1 MKKVLLSILILFS
14 LLILTSCKG
23 EKDMKVVIE
32 LQDGR
37 EIRIELYEDIA
48 PITVKHFLKLV
59 DQNYYENVVF
69 HRVIANFMIQ
79 AGGYAIKDGSLVET
93 ANVDSIK
100 GEFSSNGVKN
110 DLKHTPGVISMART
124 NVNDSASSQF
134 FICSAESPHLDG
146 KYAAF
151 GKVIDQESLNVV
163 LSISFVETSN
173 FYGILPNFPVE
184 PVVIK
189 TIKRM

>member
-1 MKKVLLSILILFS
+1 
-14 LLILTSCKG
+14 
-23 EKDMKVVIE
+23 MKVVIE

-37 EIRIELYEDIA
+37 EIKIELYEDIA

-110 DLKHTPGVISMART
+110 DLKHTLGVISMART

-134 FICSAESPHLDG
+134 FICSADSPHLDG

-173 FYGILPNFPVE
+173 FYGILQDLPVE
-184 PVVIK
+184 PIIIK

>member
-1 MKKVLLSILILFS
+1 
-14 LLILTSCKG
+14 
-23 EKDMKVVIE
+23 MKVVIE

-151 GKVIDQESLNVV
+151 GKVIDEESLNVV

-173 FYGILPNFPVE
+173 FYGILQNFPVE

>member
-1 MKKVLLSILILFS
+1 
-14 LLILTSCKG
+14 
-23 EKDMKVVIE
+23 MKVVIE

-37 EIRIELYEDIA
+37 EIKIELYEDIA

-110 DLKHTPGVISMART
+110 DLKHTLGVISMART

-134 FICSAESPHLDG
+134 FICSADSPHLDG

-173 FYGILPNFPVE
+173 FYGILQDFPVE
-184 PVVIK
+184 PIIIK

>member
-1 MKKVLLSILILFS
+1 
-14 LLILTSCKG
+14 
-23 EKDMKVVIE
+23 MKVVIE

-79 AGGYAIKDGSLVET
+79 AGGYAIKDGTLVET

-173 FYGILPNFPVE
+173 FYGILQNFPVE

>member
-1 MKKVLLSILILFS
+1 
-14 LLILTSCKG
+14 
-23 EKDMKVVIE
+23 MKVVIE

-37 EIRIELYEDIA
+37 EIKIELYEDIA

-100 GEFSSNGVKN
+100 GEFSSNGVNN
-110 DLKHTPGVISMART
+110 DLKHTLGVISMART

-134 FICSAESPHLDG
+134 FICSADSPHLDG

-173 FYGILPNFPVE
+173 FYGILQNFPVE
-184 PVVIK
+184 PIVIK

>member
-1 MKKVLLSILILFS
+1 
-14 LLILTSCKG
+14 
-23 EKDMKVVIE
+23 MKVVIE

-37 EIRIELYEDIA
+37 EIKIELYEDIA

-110 DLKHTPGVISMART
+110 DLKHTLGVISMART

-134 FICSAESPHLDG
+134 FICSADSPHLDG

-173 FYGILPNFPVE
+173 FYGILQNFPVE
-184 PVVIK
+184 PIVIK